1 MEDEYR
7 TLGLYPRGHILGMLR
22 ERLDRRIATSQDL
35 ANLPHGTEV
44 TVAGLVV
51 RRQRPLGRAVY
62 LTLEDEFG
70 HSPMVVWPQVY
81 QKLRLVL
88 REPLLVV
95 RGAVNRQEG
104 TMNIVVR
111 QARSLR
117 GLPKMPQAKNWG

>member
-7 TLGLYPRGHILGMLR
+7 TLGFYPKGHIMGMLR
-22 ERLDRRIATSQDL
+22 ERLDRRVATSQDIVNL
-35 ANLPHGTEV
+35 ANGTEV

-51 RRQRPLGRAVY
+51 RRQRPLGKAVY

-70 HSPMVVWPQVY
+70 HSPMVVWPRVY
-81 QKLRLVL
+81 EKLRLVL
-88 REPLLVV
+88 RESLLVV

-104 TMNIVVR
+104 TMNIVVQ

-117 GLPKMPQAKNWG
+117 GLSKMPQAKNWG